1 MGVGLQGVF
10 VKANQHCQC
19 GSSRSMSANPKTK
32 GEVVKKAIEEAQ
44 SDKSQ
49 GDRLSVALVGNSNER
64 ERVENIFQV
73 LKELK
78 LAKTFEEERIH
89 VTLDDG
95 NGKTTT
101 GSVGAGAAVASKD
114 KHHDNSKPVNP
125 VKVHKKSGQKYLVEL
140 PPSVIISIT
149 GDAQDMLGDG
159 EFFECVDDVVAQLK
173 KLKVEGHVTLE
184 LNREA
189 ASRAV
194 FVMTANPR
202 EAIKKKAGGGELKLP
217 LQISKLLQE
226 RMKELDKMKNNEFEV
241 SEDSNKKTYKL
252 GDAFKDFASVRDI
265 MLDVFKDIND
275 QFKRLTELQFNA
287 SDDKKPVIPTKR
299 LQKSR

>member
-1 MGVGLQGVF
+1 
-10 VKANQHCQC
+10 
-19 GSSRSMSANPKTK
+19 MSAKPKTK
-32 GEVVKKAIEEAQ
+32 GEVVKEAIEKAAAQ
-44 SDKSQ
+44 SGQSQ
-49 GDRLSVALVGNSNER
+49 DDRLSVALVGNSNER
-64 ERVENIFQV
+64 ERVQNIFHV

-78 LAKTFEEERIH
+78 LAKAFEEERIL

-95 NGKTTT
+95 NGKDT
-101 GSVGAGAAVASKD
+101 GSAGAVAAVAFKD
-114 KHHDNSKPVNP
+114 KHHENSKPVNP

-173 KLKVEGHVTLE
+173 TLKDEGRVTLE

-189 ASRAV
+189 ASRAI
-194 FVMTANPR
+194 FVITANSR
-202 EAIKKKAGGGELKLP
+202 EAIRTKAGKAGGGELKLP
-217 LQISKLLQE
+217 LQISKLLRE
-226 RMKELDKMKNNEFEV
+226 RMEELDAMKNETFEV

-252 GDAFKDFASVRDI
+252 GDAFKNFPSVRDI
-265 MLDVFKDIND
+265 MLDVFKDKND

-287 SDDKKPVIPTKR
+287 SDDKNPVIPSKR
-299 LQKSR
+299 LHKSR